1 MTHVDL
7 EVEGLAAFFARAA
20 PMSAAPTGDGPLL
33 EPAETDR
40 IREGIAAAVLGAPEG
55 LAASLEHD
63 AHGYLRLLDASR
75 VGAEEASRLLREAVQ
90 GARAAGHSWDTV
102 GRVLGVSRQAAQQ
115 RFASKAVAAPA
126 AAGPGAPKR
135 RTLSGLT
142 AFNEM
147 AALEEAGRDGWHM
160 VGYGPFFHE
169 VEASGH
175 PWEHC
180 RVTLP
185 STARHR
191 RMESQG
197 WVPVGAGWFPWRY
210 YKRPVGPAA

>member
-1 MTHVDL
+1 
-7 EVEGLAAFFARAA
+7 
-20 PMSAAPTGDGPLL
+20 MSDVNDGPLL
-33 EPAETDR
+33 HPAEMDR

-55 LAASLEHD
+55 LADSLEHD
-63 AHGYLRLLDASR
+63 PHGYLRLVGASR

-115 RFASKAVAAPA
+115 RFASKG
-126 AAGPGAPKR
+126 AGPAPRAAEGPDAPKR

-147 AALEEAGRDGWHM
+147 AALDEAGRDGWHM

-185 STARHR
+185 SIARHR
-191 RMESQG
+191 RMESEG
-197 WVPVGAGWFPWRY
+197 WTPVGAGWFPWRY
-210 YKRPVGPAA
+210 YKRPLPQA

>member
-1 MTHVDL
+1 
-7 EVEGLAAFFARAA
+7 
-20 PMSAAPTGDGPLL
+20 MSDGPLL
-33 EPAETDR
+33 EPVEMDR
-40 IREGIAAAVLGAPEG
+40 IRKGIAAAVLGAPEG
-55 LAASLEHD
+55 LAESLEHD
-63 AHGYLRLLDASR
+63 PHGYLRLVDASR

-90 GARAAGHSWDTV
+90 GARAAGHSWDAV

-115 RFASKAVAAPA
+115 RFAGK
-126 AAGPGAPKR
+126 AAGGASASAPPAGGPDAPER
-135 RTLSGLT
+135 RTLGGLS

-185 STARHR
+185 SVGRHR
-191 RMESQG
+191 RMESEG
-197 WVPVGAGWFPWRY
+197 WIPVGAGWFPWRY
-210 YKRPVGPAA
+210 YKRPLGPGG